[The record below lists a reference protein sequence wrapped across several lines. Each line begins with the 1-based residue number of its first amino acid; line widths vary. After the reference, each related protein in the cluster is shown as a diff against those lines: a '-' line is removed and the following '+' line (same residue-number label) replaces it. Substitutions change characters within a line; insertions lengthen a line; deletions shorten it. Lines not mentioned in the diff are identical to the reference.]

1 MAYDFPASP
10 TNGQTVTFGS
20 TVWQWNGTAW
30 LMQSG
35 NIGPTGPA
43 GPTGPQGPAGADG
56 APGAPGP
63 TGGVTIAVG
72 DTAPNLP
79 ADNSLW
85 FKSDAGALWLRYRD
99 SDAAQWLQVN
109 SNLILPPQD
118 GGEYVMVNGLWRL
131 KSQSFDLAGVSA
143 VNIPVPVGAKLMK
156 LDGTALI
163 PTATNTSLGF
173 RVSLD
178 GSTFMQAAADYTHG
192 GFIHYTGSTPTAV
205 TALGS
210 SFANGYLTY
219 NGTNAFLPHVFR
231 ALMMLQRT
239 AGGRWDTNCVGSCY
253 GASGW
258 QTSVNRIE
266 VMETNA
272 GSALAIKTVQVLSVP
287 AIAFGAPSTLDLEWV
302 Y

>member
-1 MAYDFPASP
+1 MAFDFPSSP
-10 TNGQTVTFGS
+10 SNGQVFDAGPTRY
-20 TVWQWNGTAW
+20 QWNGYAW
-30 LMQSG
+30 IMQSG
-35 NIGPTGPA
+35 NIGPAGPTGPA
-43 GPTGPQGPAGADG
+43 GPEGP
-56 APGAPGP
+56 PGTPGP
-63 TGGVTIAVG
+63 TGGVTIDVG
-72 DTAPNLP
+72 DVAPSTP

-85 FKSDAGALWLRYRD
+85 WKSDSGALWLRYND
-99 SDAAQWLQVN
+99 GNSVQWLQVN

-118 GGEYVMVNGLWRL
+118 GNEYVMRNGLWRL
-131 KSQSFDLAGVSA
+131 KSQSLDLVGASA
-143 VNIPVPVGAKLMK
+143 VNIPVPAGAKLVK
-156 LDGTALI
+156 LDGTALM
-163 PTATNTSLGF
+163 PTATNTSLVF

-219 NGTNAFLPHVFR
+219 NGTNAFLPHMFR
-231 ALMMLQRT
+231 GLLMLTRVS
-239 AGGRWDTNCVGSCY
+239 GGRFDMNCVGSCY

-272 GSALAIKTVQVLSVP
+272 GSNLAIKMVQILSTP
-287 AIAFGAPSTLDLEWV
+287 AIAFGSPATLDIEWV